1 MPSTY
6 DPLLRLELQ
15 ATGENATTW
24 GTKTNNNLSLL
35 AAAIAGQTTLT
46 LASTDV
52 SLTEANA
59 ATDQA
64 RAAILVL
71 TGTLINDVNIV
82 VPPQSKTYAIL
93 RQTSGAFNITVK
105 NTGTGAIL
113 PPSGTEIVVCTTAT
127 CVGLVGSLAA
137 TVSAL
142 DTRVAAVSASVS
154 ALQVQVNAV
163 SAALTS
169 ANNVVSALEVRVS
182 AVSAAAVAV
191 QNQVNAVSVLVSGLD
206 VRLSAVSAS
215 VSVINTQLAAV
226 SALVS
231 SVNALDLRIIE

>member
-24 GTKTNNNLSLL
+24 GTKTNNNLELI

-46 LASTDV
+46 LSSADV

-71 TGTLINDVNIV
+71 NGTLINDVNIV
-82 VPPQSKTYAIL
+82 VPAQSKTYAIL

-105 NTGTGAIL
+105 NPTGTGAVL
-113 PPSGTEIVVCTTAT
+113 PASGTEIVVCTTAT
-127 CVGLVGSLAA
+127 CVGLVNSVASQVA
-137 TVSAL
+137 SVSAQ
-142 DTRVAAVSASVS
+142 VSILGVQVSNIATSVS
-154 ALQVQVNAV
+154 ALQTQVDAV
-163 SAALTS
+163 SAA
-169 ANNVVSALEVRVS
+169 
-182 AVSAAAVAV
+182 
-191 QNQVNAVSVLVSGLD
+191 
-206 VRLSAVSAS
+206 
-215 VSVINTQLAAV
+215 VSVIN
-226 SALVS
+226 AL
-231 SVNALDLRIIE
+231 NIRIIE